1 MSHGKRPYA
10 DFLFAQA
17 PLNVYWNALIV
28 KLFGNSWRPAHAAA
42 AIETL
47 GAVILLA
54 GYFLRRFP
62 SVEWRVRL
70 AITAAALL
78 GLNVVVFQF
87 GTIAQPYALCLL
99 AMVAAFRLAL
109 AAADRGSFWL
119 TVLAGVASGAAAA
132 STLLSAPLGPI
143 LLIWLAVRARAGRRI
158 AAGGALVAGE
168 LVGVGPLLVDFA
180 LWPRQVTF
188 DVIGYHV
195 FYRQVDWEGWWSHDL
210 ILFTSWLDSVQVF
223 LLLGLATAG
232 LLFVRRSGWD
242 FAVRSEFYLCAW
254 LAAALSVFVA
264 TAHPTFRQYFL
275 VAVPF
280 VAVLATAGCY
290 VVVRQS
296 PKPWLFAV
304 VLVFVA
310 AGLGRSLYDESDNM
324 VWKDLNELVKTVDS
338 VTPKGASLGADEN
351 VYFLAGRTPPAGLEW
366 TSGHKIDMPMDR
378 ARPLHVMP
386 QKELDRQVKRG
397 DFSTY
402 ETCYDSE
409 VERLGLEKIYAQKK
423 EIDDCYVFWDRR
435 KRP

>member
-1 MSHGKRPYA
+1 
-10 DFLFAQA
+10 
-17 PLNVYWNALIV
+17 
-28 KLFGNSWRPAHAAA
+28 
-42 AIETL
+42 
-47 GAVILLA
+47 
-54 GYFLRRFP
+54 
-62 SVEWRVRL
+62 
-70 AITAAALL
+70 
-78 GLNVVVFQF
+78 
-87 GTIAQPYALCLL
+87 
-99 AMVAAFRLAL
+99 
-109 AAADRGSFWL
+109 
-119 TVLAGVASGAAAA
+119 
-132 STLLSAPLGPI
+132 
-143 LLIWLAVRARAGRRI
+143 
-158 AAGGALVAGE
+158 
-168 LVGVGPLLVDFA
+168 
-180 LWPRQVTF
+180 
-188 DVIGYHV
+188 
-195 FYRQVDWEGWWSHDL
+195 
-210 ILFTSWLDSVQVF
+210 
-223 LLLGLATAG
+223 
-232 LLFVRRSGWD
+232 
-242 FAVRSEFYLCAW
+242 
-254 LAAALSVFVA
+254 VA

-402 ETCYDSE
+402 ETCYESE